1 MGLFILNNE
10 MKKDTNKLD
19 LILQNNSDKRVWI
32 FSGLTDVSTSNQY
45 VQFDNFE
52 MPEDAPD
59 GEYTYLLL
67 QNYYSGSVEYKTA
80 ANIYDTIVVADGKEI
95 EIKMLRPVG
104 GLLRVGAEKQANIY
118 QEKEKNKTFYYK
130 K

>member
-1 MGLFILNNE
+1 
-10 MKKDTNKLD
+10 MKEDINKLD

-32 FSGLTDVSTSNQY
+32 FTGLTDVSTSNQY

-80 ANIYDTIVVADGKEI
+80 ANIYDTIVVADGEEI

-118 QEKEKNKTFYYK
+118 PEKEKNKTYYYK